1 MKRVFSII
9 LLITS
14 SFVINAQELTKD
26 KLIGKWLIVK
36 VGDWDTEAMGLGT
49 DIWQFTQTDWIV
61 TSNNKSFRPELFRVK
76 SNEIILGS
84 PPNTHIIK
92 VIEFSDTKLVT
103 NSNGIIQT
111 LQKIPKGHKT
121 YNEN

>member
-36 VGDWDTEAMGLGT
+36 VGDWDTETMGLGT

-76 SNEIILGS
+76 SDEIILGS

-111 LQKIPKGHKT
+111 LQKIPKGHET